1 MVTIL
6 DFSESQQIKSK
17 IRYNEYYDMT
27 EVLDRLYQDSCNN
40 KQFYNL
46 MNLITSD
53 QNILLAYRNIKKNT
67 GSNTS
72 GTDNRTIKD
81 IEKLSQDQYIYYVKK
96 KFQNYIPKLVRRIE
110 IPKPNGK
117 LRPLGIPTIWDRII
131 QQCILQILE
140 PICEAKFHER
150 SNGFRPNRSV
160 EHALAQ
166 CYRMMQQQQLHY
178 VIDIDIKSFF
188 DNVNHNKL
196 LKQIWTFGIRDKK
209 LLKIIK
215 TILKTPIQMPD
226 GTIIESDKGTPQG
239 GILSPLLSNIV
250 LNELDWWI
258 SSQWENFPIKNKY
271 SCGINDKGVLIKSN
285 QYRALRRSHLK
296 EMYMVRY
303 ADDFKIFCK
312 NYNDAKKIF
321 IATKLWLKDRLK
333 LDISLEKSK
342 ITNLRNNYS
351 EFLGFKMKVIPKQN
365 NYVVKSSMSNK
376 SKKRVINELKHIIIK
391 LEKVKHKKD
400 EYKYVNLYNSTVWG
414 IHNYYQY
421 ATDINEDCNNISYI
435 VNNILKIRL
444 GKRLSKYGK
453 IENGYIKRRYGKSA
467 QIRYIYNRV
476 LCPIGYIKTK
486 HPMYKN
492 KLINKYTKEGRVLMH
507 KELEMNT
514 TIMHKLA
521 NNINEFESIEYMDNR
536 ISKYTSQYGK
546 CAVLKIVLEYD
557 DIHCHHKVP
566 KYLGG
571 TDKYDNL
578 IILHKD
584 IHKLIHAKDK
594 NTISY
599 YVEKFDLNK
608 NQIEKVNSL
617 RKQAGLQPI

>member
-1 MVTIL
+1 M

-17 IRYNEYYDMT
+17 IRYNEYYDMI

-594 NTISY
+594 NAISY
-599 YVEKFDLNK
+599 YIKKFDLNK

>member
-17 IRYNEYYDMT
+17 IRHNEYYDMT
-27 EVLDRLYQDSCNN
+27 EVLDKLYQDSCNN
-40 KQFYNL
+40 KQFNNL

-53 QNILLAYRNIKKNT
+53 KNILLAYRNIKKNT

-81 IEKLSQDQYIYYVKK
+81 IEKLSQDKYIYYVKK

-160 EHALAQ
+160 EHALTQ

-226 GTIIESDKGTPQG
+226 GTIIESDKGTPQS

-365 NYVVKSSMSNK
+365 NYVVKSSMSDK
-376 SKKRVINELKHIIIK
+376 SKERVINELKHIIVK

-400 EYKYVNLYNSTVWG
+400 EYKYVHLYNSTVWG

-421 ATDINEDCNNISYI
+421 ATDINEDCNKISYI
-435 VNNILKIRL
+435 INNILKIRL

-476 LCPIGYIKTK
+476 LYPIGYIKTK

-492 KLINKYTKEGRVLMH
+492 KLINKYTKEGRVLMR

-521 NNINEFESIEYMDNR
+521 NDINEFESIEYMDNR

-557 DIHCHHKVP
+557 DINCHHKVP

>member
-536 ISKYTSQYGK
+536 ISKYTIWKMCS
-546 CAVLKIVLEYD
+546 
-557 DIHCHHKVP
+557 
-566 KYLGG
+566 
-571 TDKYDNL
+571 T
-578 IILHKD
+578 
-584 IHKLIHAKDK
+584 
-594 NTISY
+594 
-599 YVEKFDLNK
+599 
-608 NQIEKVNSL
+608 
-617 RKQAGLQPI
+617 